1 MLLSYVKPSRP
12 HKAYAYTVPLATKQ
26 GDNKHEGKRCR
37 NTPPEGDIFPR
48 LLVPRRRHLRL
59 SHTAP
64 VAESCRTGE
73 SPQKP
78 RPAGAPPAGSTQR
91 QPRAHH
97 WNVGIFTPAVATPT
111 STLSE
116 RRLQWGL
123 TSGVAFITR
132 PSGNIGRARHC
143 KIKMGVVAN
152 QCSLQTERPRGEGQR
167 GSRKLP
173 ARPRTGGAGTV
184 RKLAEEAITPPLPG
198 KADWLDRGCA
208 LRNTARAKKIHKKGS
223 HECRDSHRVHATYTA
238 HLLLRVLDTSSAHRC
253 DKM

>member
-132 PSGNIGRARHC
+132 PSGKSEA
-143 KIKMGVVAN
+143 
-152 QCSLQTERPRGEGQR
+152 LQDQDG
-167 GSRKLP
+167 
-173 ARPRTGGAGTV
+173 
-184 RKLAEEAITPPLPG
+184 
-198 KADWLDRGCA
+198 RGCQSVPPA
-208 LRNTARAKKIHKKGS
+208 DRAPAGRGPKRLS
-223 HECRDSHRVHATYTA
+223 Q
-238 HLLLRVLDTSSAHRC
+238 TSCQTPHWWRWHSAEAG
-253 DKM
+253 